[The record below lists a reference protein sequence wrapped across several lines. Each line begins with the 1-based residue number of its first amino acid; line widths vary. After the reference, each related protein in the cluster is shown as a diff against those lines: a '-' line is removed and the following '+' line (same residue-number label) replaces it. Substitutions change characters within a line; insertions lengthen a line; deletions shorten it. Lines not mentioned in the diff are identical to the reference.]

1 MGFLFASAIF
11 AVGVIA
17 VGIILL
23 LTLIRAVFWLVFL
36 PLKLIFAVL
45 FVPVWL
51 VKTAFRV
58 VGLAIVAPIMLL
70 AAIVGGA
77 LLVLGLI
84 ATLVVPLVPIA
95 IVAGLLWLVIRTFGH
110 RPVRVA

>member
-23 LTLIRAVFWLVFL
+23 LTLIRAVFWLVLL
-36 PLKLIFAVL
+36 PFKLIFAVL
-45 FVPVWL
+45 FVPIWL

-70 AAIVGGA
+70 AAVVGGA

-84 ATLVVPLVPIA
+84 ATLIVPLVPIA
-95 IVAGLLWLVIRTFGH
+95 LVAALLWLVIRSFGH